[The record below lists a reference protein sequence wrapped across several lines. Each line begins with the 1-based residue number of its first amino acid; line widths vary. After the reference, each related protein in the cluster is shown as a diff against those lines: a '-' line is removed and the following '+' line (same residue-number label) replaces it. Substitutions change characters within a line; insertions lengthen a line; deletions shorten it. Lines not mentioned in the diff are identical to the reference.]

1 MDGPSSSKNGLS
13 KPKKLMVEEVQ
24 VGGAPV
30 EHAEHWKTPE
40 IVESALKYMA
50 VTLMKTLNSNKKRNV
65 LQRLKEMLSIA
76 WNPSSREKLELTR

>member
-30 EHAEHWKTPE
+30 EHAEHWKTP
-40 IVESALKYMA
+40 
-50 VTLMKTLNSNKKRNV
+50 
-65 LQRLKEMLSIA
+65 
-76 WNPSSREKLELTR
+76 